1 MPRKTKKQKLRAHT
15 HTSQL
20 PKRESVIIK
29 EAQEKKPAVTVN
41 TSSPSPRK
49 EQLPLI
55 PVQKKS
61 TVTEPMSTV
70 AASYFRQDIQKTA
83 MLTGVIVVIEIILY
97 QLMQNGTLAKW
108 IPTLK
113 I

>member
-41 TSSPSPRK
+41 TGTPSPRK

-55 PVQKKS
+55 PAQKKNPFP
-61 TVTEPMSTV
+61 EPLSTV
-70 AASYFRQDIQKTA
+70 ASTYFRQDIQKTA
-83 MLTGVIVVIEIILY
+83 LLTGVIVVIEIILY

-108 IPTLK
+108 IPTLQ